1 MAVDRPDLRA
11 LLRVA
16 GPARPLPSRGGP
28 DRRCGQLPYADPHHL
43 AGCAGHDAGL
53 GDPERHRCPQD
64 LRHPLPHHSGRPEL
78 RHGVPRHLHLP
89 HGPLDHP
96 ARASTGHGTHPAGSR
111 RREAGGA
118 LMFEIR
124 TRWGRILLQVVVTL
138 LVLPFLFPLVA
149 MVQGSLAGD
158 GWANYEAVLAVP
170 GLWRFFLNTV
180 VIAAGVIVLVY
191 IVTMLAAYGF
201 GKLRIRGR
209 EVYFWMLLACLTL
222 PEVVLLTPLFTTAQ
236 AFGFFDTYWA
246 VILPI
251 AALQVPFAVLL
262 ARNFVQGIPDEL
274 FEAARVDGG
283 SVINGFRHLVIPLTR
298 PIAAAIL
305 IFTLIGAWN
314 NYLFP
319 LVFLQSP
326 EMQTITLV
334 PQFFVG
340 QFSNDQ
346 TKILASAVIIA
357 IPEVVAYL
365 CLQRYFERG
374 LAAGAIK

>member
-1 MAVDRPDLRA
+1 
-11 LLRVA
+11 
-16 GPARPLPSRGGP
+16 
-28 DRRCGQLPYADPHHL
+28 
-43 AGCAGHDAGL
+43 
-53 GDPERHRCPQD
+53 
-64 LRHPLPHHSGRPEL
+64 
-78 RHGVPRHLHLP
+78 
-89 HGPLDHP
+89 
-96 ARASTGHGTHPAGSR
+96 
-111 RREAGGA
+111 
-118 LMFEIR
+118 MFEVR
-124 TRWGRILLQVVVTL
+124 TLRGRILLQIAVTL
-138 LVLPFLFPLVA
+138 LVLPFLYPLIT

-158 GWANYEAVLAVP
+158 GWGNYKAVLGVP
-170 GLWRFFLNTV
+170 LLWRFFVNTII
-180 VIAAGVIVLVY
+180 IAASVIVLVY
-191 IVTMLAAYGF
+191 AVTMLAAYGF
-201 GKLRIRGR
+201 GKLHIRGR
-209 EVYFWMLLACLTL
+209 EIYFWMLLACLTL

-262 ARNFVQGIPDEL
+262 ARNFVQGIPEEL

-283 SVINGFRHLVIPLTR
+283 TAINGFRHLVIPLTR
-298 PIAAAIL
+298 PIAAAVL

-326 EMQTITLV
+326 DMQTITLV

-365 CLQRYFERG
+365 CLQGMFERG